1 MTARTGAQLFG
12 GMATSRWSTH
22 RWPPRCFP
30 DGFCYGVSHVE
41 TTQIPSTNANHAPI
55 SRDDSERAQALNGPV
70 LSVVIC
76 TLDEY
81 EAIGGVLSELGE
93 HLQGIQHEIIVVDDS
108 IDERTA
114 AVVNAYTREAPQVRL
129 IRRRNASG
137 LSSAAITGWDAAR
150 GRFLAIMDGD
160 GQHDPALM
168 KSLLRKLDDSTIDV
182 AVASRYLEDSRS
194 GLNGLRHRLSRAGI
208 WLTDSMLG
216 VPLADPL
223 SGCFAM
229 RREWY
234 QEVRGQLSGLGFKIL
249 IDVIASAQR
258 RPRTAQI
265 PTLLR
270 ARAGGISKLDARV
283 VIDLVTLLIEKRT
296 HGSLTAKTMMN
307 GLAVLSTLC
316 VQLLSLALLLK
327 LACPL
332 WAALFLSVGFGL
344 AGRWGLTYFLTSRS
358 LRPHTLRDFRRQW
371 SAFYLSRWSDLLLNA
386 CVAIAL
392 CTVLRFAWPLAVLAG
407 VLLSE
412 ARYHIGHSAR
422 AGA

>member
-1 MTARTGAQLFG
+1 
-12 GMATSRWSTH
+12 
-22 RWPPRCFP
+22 
-30 DGFCYGVSHVE
+30 
-41 TTQIPSTNANHAPI
+41 
-55 SRDDSERAQALNGPV
+55 

-76 TLDEY
+76 TLDEH
-81 EAIGGVLSELGE
+81 EAIGGVLTELGE

-114 AVVNAYTREAPQVRL
+114 AVVNAYAKEAPQVRL
-129 IRRRNASG
+129 IHRHHASG

-168 KSLLRKLDDSTIDV
+168 KALLRKLDDPTIDV

-194 GLNGLRHRLSRAGI
+194 GLNGVRHRLSRAGI

-229 RREWY
+229 TREWY
-234 QEVRGQLSGLGFKIL
+234 QEVRHQLSGLGFKIL

-270 ARAGGISKLDARV
+270 ARAGGESKLDARV
-283 VIDLVTLLIEKRT
+283 VVDLLTLLVEKRT
-296 HGSLTAKTMMN
+296 RGSITAKAMMN

-316 VQLLSLALLLK
+316 VQLLSLMLLLM

-332 WAALFLSVGFGL
+332 WAALFLSVGCGL
-344 AGRWGLTYFLTSRS
+344 AGRWGLTYLLTSRS

-407 VLLSE
+407 VLLAE

-422 AGA
+422 TGA